1 MLYMPRV
8 CLNLSDKTA
17 QMFKEVALKE
27 TGSMKGLS
35 QVGEVAIKEYLEVR
49 YQKKTKIIIRR
60 KSDDECH
67 VADVAQEEPTES
79 AQMQQ
84 TVPV

>member
-17 QMFKEVALKE
+17 QRFKEVALKE

-35 QVGEVAIKEYLEVR
+35 QVGEEAIREYLQGR
-49 YQKKTKIIIRR
+49 YSKRTTFVFRR
-60 KSDDECH
+60 KSDEECH
-67 VADVAQEEPTES
+67 VADVAEEDLAES
-79 AQMQQ
+79 AQIQS
-84 TVPV
+84 TVLV

>member
-1 MLYMPRV
+1 MPRV

-17 QMFKEVALKE
+17 QRFKEVALKE

-35 QVGEVAIKEYLEVR
+35 QVGEEAIKEYLEGR
-49 YQKKTKIIIRR
+49 YSKRATFIIRR
-60 KSDDECH
+60 KSDEECH
-67 VADVAQEEPTES
+67 VQDVAQEVPTES
-79 AQMQQ
+79 AQIQQ

>member
-17 QMFKEVALKE
+17 QRFKEVALKE

-35 QVGEVAIKEYLEVR
+35 QVGGVAIKEYLEAR
-49 YQKKTKIIIRR
+49 YPKKTAFFIRR
-60 KSDDECH
+60 NSDDECH
-67 VADVAQEEPTES
+67 VADVAEEDLTGS
-79 AQMQQ
+79 A
-84 TVPV
+84 

>member
-1 MLYMPRV
+1 MPRV

-17 QMFKEVALKE
+17 QRFKEVALKE

-35 QVGEVAIKEYLEVR
+35 QVGEEAIKEYLRGR
-49 YQKKTKIIIRR
+49 YPKNTAFVIRR
-60 KSDDECH
+60 NSDEECH
-67 VADVAQEEPTES
+67 VADVAEDLTES
-79 AQMQQ
+79 AQIQP